1 MAEKPNNVILLNS
14 YRKKRG
20 WPVVRPSLDAHA
32 GAPVVD
38 MTERRT
44 EMINEERRQVK
55 RTILTQFVGACIVV
69 PQKGLLKVA
78 IYDVSEDGLAFDM
91 EEFDGHLRKGEV
103 VAMRVYL
110 NQYTYFPFE
119 ISVTNHRH
127 IADEA
132 CYRHGVS
139 FVKGT
144 INDQALYHF
153 IKFVETVSAALERD
167 TGDIMV
173 SNLSD

>member
-1 MAEKPNNVILLNS
+1 MAEKPNNVIVLNK
-14 YRKKRG
+14 YRKDRG
-20 WPVVRPSLDAHA
+20 LPLIRPSLDLGVTAS
-32 GAPVVD
+32 VVD
-38 MTERRT
+38 MTERRA
-44 EMINEERRQVK
+44 EIIKEERRQVK

-91 EEFDGHLRKGEV
+91 EEIDGHLRKGENI
-103 VAMRVYL
+103 AMRVYL
-110 NQYTYFPFE
+110 NQHTYFPFE
-119 ISVTNHRH
+119 VSVTNFRH
-127 IADEA
+127 ITDEG

-139 FVKGT
+139 FIKGT

-153 IKFVETVSAALERD
+153 VKFVETVSAALERD